1 MCDGEREKEV
11 VEKKEE
17 EEKEMKRR
25 EERGGRK
32 RRRREGDR
40 EGHIEALFQ
49 RFLIIF
55 CVRKKL
61 YESPRRACDVGH
73 PMLVL
78 CRANGVLLLRLL

>member
-1 MCDGEREKEV
+1 MV
-11 VEKKEE
+11 EE
-17 EEKEMKRR
+17 EGRGREGNEETRRKRR
-25 EERGGRK
+25 KK